1 MSAAPS
7 SGEQACLGVPGSHAP
22 ATAGEHE
29 AGSDEGE
36 LTVETLQASLNAIEA
51 INDEAQSDPSKPT
64 SFTS

>member
-1 MSAAPS
+1 VRWQPMVPAEYRGAHTSCAA
-7 SGEQACLGVPGSHAP
+7 
-22 ATAGEHE
+22 AGEHE